1 MNKLNTKNYFL
12 LFLILFLVLLALV
25 IFYIKN
31 INSKIDKKLYISIN
45 NVDVTNEYINISNTN
60 SYPQNIKIETEY
72 GYNDLLVYEDK
83 IACTNSDCKDKI
95 CVNRKFIHKNFD
107 NEMIVCAPHKL
118 IIYYK

>member
-1 MNKLNTKNYFL
+1 MNKLNIKIHSLFFFVSFLIIL
-12 LFLILFLVLLALV
+12 LFTFLFVR
-25 IFYIKN
+25 N
-31 INSKIDKKLYISIN
+31 IHDESNKKLYISID
-45 NVDVTNEYINISNTN
+45 NVDVTEKYITPSIN

-72 GYNDLLVYEDK
+72 GYNTLLIYETK
-83 IACTNSDCKDKI
+83 IACTDSNCKDKI